1 MSTNIAFLLSFNLLI
16 LSSVVGF
23 AQVNNRSIE
32 NVKAFSKV
40 YGYVRYFY
48 PGDEAASIDWDNFA
62 VFGVNSVININST
75 DSLKAKLNEL
85 FLPIAPSIIINQEID
100 ITTAYCKP
108 KGSKARKVTWQYLGF
123 ENEYKNSYYKCR
135 TNRPHQKHLAIKKT
149 GVMTIDATKYHN
161 ETIKISAK
169 IRLKEGSNGSGYLF
183 LQQQDEGSI
192 IYYNNMFYNP
202 VTKQNAFIFREIEG
216 LVLANAEKIKI
227 GFMLKGAGA
236 LEVAEFNVAY
246 FHNNTWVPIDI
257 SNKQF
262 IIYRKDTITYS
273 GSTPVSIQLNDT
285 VILEKRIA
293 PFKQTPKQ
301 FDCVSDKISDSLF
314 VNMPLVLFGDKEHT
328 YPNSDTVKLNKL
340 KNDICKYK
348 PFDVENLNDRL
359 ANVVV
364 MWNIFQHFYPSLEE
378 SDLNWDKTLE
388 YGLQNCY
395 SNSTKDS
402 YLMLLRRLLGG
413 FGDSHIYV
421 AGPTVCNYTPP
432 VQCVQIENKLVVS
445 SVLSDDCPL
454 KVGDVLMKIN
464 NIEVNVILDS
474 LMNYVSA
481 FSQSGKYRRAIEL
494 LLLGEKNS
502 SFNVHVLRNGNE
514 FHSHELKRNINGF
527 DYRFLKQTELNP
539 YYKHI
544 DDSIFYVDF
553 TRIPRDTLKELLP
566 TLQQY
571 KNIIVD
577 FRGYP
582 KLRPDDWIP
591 HLIDKKT
598 SISNLF
604 FTEEIIYPS
613 HSKNKLRSY
622 PDRAFYPKE
631 PTLNSNFIYLIND
644 KAVSAAETYLYYLRE
659 LNTSIFVG
667 QPTAGTTGTMTNFT
681 LRGGY
686 SISFTGMLA
695 KEANGELFHGIMPD
709 IKVNTTMEGLKQG
722 EDELMEKAIN
732 YIQTKY
738 KR

>member
-1 MSTNIAFLLSFNLLI
+1 MNTNIVFLLSFNI
-16 LSSVVGF
+16 LVFQSVIGYS
-23 AQVNNRSIE
+23 QVNDRAID

-48 PGDEAASIDWDNFA
+48 PGDEAATIDWDDF
-62 VFGVNSVININST
+62 VVHGVNSVINIKST
-75 DSLKAKLNEL
+75 DSLKEKLNEL
-85 FLPIAPSIIINQEID
+85 FIPIAPSIIINQEID
-100 ITTAYCKP
+100 ISTAYCSP
-108 KGSKARKVTWQYLGF
+108 KRSKARKVTWQYLGF

-135 TNRPHQKHLAIKKT
+135 TNRPHQKHLANMKT
-149 GVMTIDATKYHN
+149 GVMTINAAKYHKD
-161 ETIKISAK
+161 TIKISAK
-169 IRLKEGSNGSGYLF
+169 IRLKDGSKGSGYLF
-183 LQQQDEGSI
+183 LKQQDEGSI
-192 IYYNNMFYNP
+192 LYYNNMYYNP
-202 VTKQNAFIFREIEG
+202 VTSQDSFTLCEIEG
-216 LVLANAEKIKI
+216 LVLINAEIIKF
-227 GFMLKGAGA
+227 GFMLKGAGT
-236 LEVAEFNVAY
+236 LEVDEFNVAY
-246 FHNNTWVPIDI
+246 FHNNTWIPIDI

-262 IIYRKDTITYS
+262 IIDRKDTITYCA
-273 GSTPVSIQLNDT
+273 STPVSIQLNDT

-421 AGPTVCNYTPP
+421 AGPTVCNFTPP
-432 VQCVQIENKLVVS
+432 IQCVQIENKMVVS
-445 SVLSDDCPL
+445 NVLSDGCPL
-454 KVGDVLMKIN
+454 KVGDVLIN
-464 NIEVNVILDS
+464 IDNIEVNVILDS

-481 FSQSGKYRRAIEL
+481 FSQSGKYRKAIEL
-494 LLLGEKNS
+494 LLLGEKSS
-502 SFNVHVLRNGNE
+502 SFDVYVLRNGNE
-514 FHSHELKRNINGF
+514 FHSHELKRNVNGF
-527 DYRFLKQTELNP
+527 DYRFLMQTELRP
-539 YYKHI
+539 YYNQI
-544 DDSIFYVDF
+544 NDSIFYIDF

-566 TLQQY
+566 TLQHY

-591 HLIDKKT
+591 HLINKKT

-604 FTEEIIYPS
+604 FTQEIIYPN

-622 PDRAFYPKE
+622 PDRVFFPKE

-644 KAVSAAETYLYYLRE
+644 KAMSAAETYLYYLRM
-659 LNTSIFVG
+659 LNTSIFIG

-695 KEANGELFHGIMPD
+695 KEKNGGMFHGILPD
-709 IKVNTTMEGLKQG
+709 VNVNNTIEGLKQG
-722 EDELMEKAIN
+722 EDELLEKAIN
-732 YIQTKY
+732 YILNK
-738 KR
+738 